1 MDICGVQQN
10 RIYPFLEST
19 STKQWEARL
28 TRDRWIPVS
37 CKFGH
42 HQRPP
47 LFPWER
53 NFTLIA

>member
-47 LFPWER
+47 LFP
-53 NFTLIA
+53 